1 MRAQMKQDGAVEVQQ
16 GQSRVMAV
24 VTGTLERVGR
34 WVPTVDAVITFVQSL
49 VVGSKELIS
58 VQTDG
63 FIDVFGGS
71 LCRGTAIQLQLRSAR
86 SGVASALQQERGT
99 DKATFPFVPISIRV
113 GMSGQ
118 SCAISRC

>member
-1 MRAQMKQDGAVEVQQ
+1 
-16 GQSRVMAV
+16 MADRSFEL
-24 VTGTLERVGR
+24 GRPGELSVGLGR
-34 WVPTVDAVITFVQSL
+34 I
-49 VVGSKELIS
+49 
-58 VQTDG
+58 
-63 FIDVFGGS
+63 IDRG
-71 LCRGTAIQLQLRSAR
+71 LRGTAIQLQLRSAR